1 MKFEEIKEKALDFFE
16 KHETGI
22 GIAVDLF
29 YGAAVG
35 GLCAAIGWRK
45 GFYDGANAT
54 GRVLFD
60 VDPDAYV
67 KVTKHLQEAAKK
79 K

>member
-1 MKFEEIKEKALDFFE
+1 MKVKEIKEKAWDFFE

-35 GLCAAIGWRK
+35 GLCAVIGWRK
-45 GFYDGANAT
+45 GFCDGANAI

-67 KVTKHLQEAAKK
+67 KVTKHLQETAKK
-79 K
+79 